1 MELNSSNNNNKQNKF
16 DFTIEPSEN
25 IINEE
30 LETRWKEIEDET
42 FEKINKNKESIKL
55 NNLNNFTIMRINLDS
70 LIHPIDEISEFE
82 DYCNLK
88 IKQLDKQLNEI
99 EKNSKYNS
107 DLINFS
113 TINYNKKNNNENN
126 NIKSFLKPEK
136 EDLDLEDQ
144 MLSNLKN
151 YTLDEILEF
160 NKNKKR
166 KKKLNFNKIFK
177 DTLSNTPDSF
187 SNKTFIY
194 NPKNKFD
201 YNEDS
206 YEGKLNNF
214 QIKLNQIKNT
224 YLKKDNNYSCQ
235 ENNNISNNI
244 NTNKKRNLILDYK
257 NDFKFSGNNTTKNK
271 TISDIKIKN
280 KIDDGYNYL
289 YNLFPSKKKSK

>member
-1 MELNSSNNNNKQNKF
+1 MELNSSINNKENKF
-16 DFTIEPSEN
+16 DFTIEPSDN
-25 IINEE
+25 IINDE

-151 YTLDEILEF
+151 YTLDEIIEF

-257 NDFKFSGNNTTKNK
+257 SDFKFSGNNTTKNK

-280 KIDDGYNYL
+280 KIDDSYNYL